1 MEVIYMKKRTLVVF
15 IAAGLLLCGCS
26 GKNNNDNNTNKD
38 IDNNVDNNINYV
50 VGDYDFSYNEKT
62 DSSVGYEWGYMSESH
77 DGYYVSLQN
86 NLKFLDSKLE
96 NCVPLCSNPDC
107 THNTEECVSYI
118 DRNGISLSSSVYY
131 NDGYVYETG
140 VEKVEN
146 TGCDINLYRLK
157 DDGTSF
163 EKYMTLYRLE
173 VNDDETPGYPEICI
187 HRGYVYYVIPFQSTM
202 KLQRMKLGSKEAETV
217 YEMTGDRQNLY
228 RIKAY
233 GNHIFFQ
240 AGNFLADNI
249 DINASI
255 FSYDIDTGKVEKVV
269 ENAVSYYGIG
279 INRLYYSLDGGVQV
293 YDFEKKTSEEFIGK
307 IYEEQSM
314 LVSDKY
320 VTVYDKSN
328 MQVYDFTGKK
338 VYERN
343 LDKDDIS
350 AIYGID
356 GDTVFVYIN
365 RKGKPEIKGIQGLGY
380 FKISSD
386 DALVQVDI
394 YEIEN

>member
-1 MEVIYMKKRTLVVF
+1 MKKRTLAVF

>member
-293 YDFEKKTSEEFIGK
+293 YDFEKKASEEFIGK

-343 LDKDDIS
+343 LDKDGIS

>member
-1 MEVIYMKKRTLVVF
+1 MKKRIL
-15 IAAGLLLCGCS
+15 AALAAVGLLLCGCS

-86 NLKFLDSKLE
+86 NIKFLDSKLE

-118 DRNGISLSSSVYY
+118 YRNGITLSSSVYY

-140 VEKVEN
+140 VEEVEN

-338 VYERN
+338 IVLFATSGGSGFGNTVNE
-343 LDKDDIS
+343 LKIS
-350 AIYGID
+350 APDAVIVEGK
-356 GDTVFVYIN
+356 VFH
-365 RKGKPEIKGIQGLGY
+365 KAAKQEIAEWVRSIL
-380 FKISSD
+380 
-386 DALVQVDI
+386 
-394 YEIEN
+394 

>member
-1 MEVIYMKKRTLVVF
+1 MEVIYMKKRTLAVF

-86 NLKFLDSKLE
+86 NIKFLDSKLE

-118 DRNGISLSSSVYY
+118 YRNGITLSSSVYY

-140 VEKVEN
+140 VEEVEN

-365 RKGKPEIKGIQGLGY
+365 RKGEPEIKGIQGLGY

>member
-1 MEVIYMKKRTLVVF
+1 MKKRTL
-15 IAAGLLLCGCS
+15 AALAAVGLLLCGCS
-26 GKNNNDNNTNKD
+26 GKNNNDNNTKND
-38 IDNNVDNNINYV
+38 IDNNVDNNVNYV

-62 DSSVGYEWGYMSESH
+62 DSPVGYEWGDMSESH

-140 VEKVEN
+140 VEKIEN
-146 TGCDINLYRLK
+146 TGCNINLYRLK

-240 AGNFLADNI
+240 AGNFSADNI

-365 RKGKPEIKGIQGLGY
+365 RKGEPEIKGIQGLGY
-380 FKISSD
+380 FKIASD
-386 DALVQVDI
+386 DALVQVDV

>member
-1 MEVIYMKKRTLVVF
+1 MKKRTLAAF
-15 IAAGLLLCGCS
+15 IAVGLLLCGCS

>member
-1 MEVIYMKKRTLVVF
+1 MDIYEVGKKT
-15 IAAGLLLCGCS
+15 
-26 GKNNNDNNTNKD
+26 
-38 IDNNVDNNINYV
+38 
-50 VGDYDFSYNEKT
+50 
-62 DSSVGYEWGYMSESH
+62 
-77 DGYYVSLQN
+77 
-86 NLKFLDSKLE
+86 
-96 NCVPLCSNPDC
+96 
-107 THNTEECVSYI
+107 
-118 DRNGISLSSSVYY
+118 
-131 NDGYVYETG
+131 
-140 VEKVEN
+140 VEN
-146 TGCDINLYRLK
+146 KGCDTNLYRLK

-173 VNDDETPGYPEICI
+173 AGDGEVTPYPEVCI

-343 LDKDDIS
+343 LDKDNIS
-350 AIYGID
+350 SIYGID
-356 GDTVFVYIN
+356 GDTVFVYIYK
-365 RKGKPEIKGIQGLGY
+365 KGEPGIKGIKGLGY
-380 FKISSD
+380 FKIASD
-386 DALVQVDI
+386 DTFVPIEV
-394 YEIEN
+394 YETEN

>member
-1 MEVIYMKKRTLVVF
+1 MKKRTLVVF

-118 DRNGISLSSSVYY
+118 YRNGITLSSSVYY

-140 VEKVEN
+140 VEEVEN

-293 YDFEKKTSEEFIGK
+293 YDFEKKASEEFIGK

-365 RKGKPEIKGIQGLGY
+365 RKGEPEIKGIQGLGY

>member
-1 MEVIYMKKRTLVVF
+1 MKKRTLAAF
-15 IAAGLLLCGCS
+15 IAVGLLLCGCS

-38 IDNNVDNNINYV
+38 IDNNVDNNINYI

-118 DRNGISLSSSVYY
+118 YRNGITLSSSVYY

-140 VEKVEN
+140 VEEVEN

-365 RKGKPEIKGIQGLGY
+365 RKGKSEIKGIQGLGY

>member
-1 MEVIYMKKRTLVVF
+1 MKKRTLAAF
-15 IAAGLLLCGCS
+15 IAVGLLLCGCS

-118 DRNGISLSSSVYY
+118 YRNGITLSSSVYY

-140 VEKVEN
+140 VEEVEN

-240 AGNFLADNI
+240 AGNFSADNI

-293 YDFEKKTSEEFIGK
+293 YDFEKKASEEFIGK

-365 RKGKPEIKGIQGLGY
+365 RKGKSEIKGIQGLGY

>member
-1 MEVIYMKKRTLVVF
+1 MKKRTLAVF
-15 IAAGLLLCGCS
+15 IAVGLLLCGCS
-26 GKNNNDNNTNKD
+26 GKNNNDNNTKND
-38 IDNNVDNNINYV
+38 IDNNVDNNVNYV

-118 DRNGISLSSSVYY
+118 YRNGISLSSSVYY

-240 AGNFLADNI
+240 AGNFSADNI

-365 RKGKPEIKGIQGLGY
+365 RKGEPEIKGIQGLGY
-380 FKISSD
+380 FKIASD
-386 DALVQVDI
+386 DALVQVDV

>member
-1 MEVIYMKKRTLVVF
+1 MKKRTLAVF

-38 IDNNVDNNINYV
+38 IDDNVDNNINYI

-62 DSSVGYEWGYMSESH
+62 DSPVGYEWGYMSESH

-228 RIKAY
+228 RIRAY

-240 AGNFLADNI
+240 AGNFSADNI

-365 RKGKPEIKGIQGLGY
+365 RKGEPEIKGIQGLGY

-386 DALVQVDI
+386 DALVQVDV

>member
-1 MEVIYMKKRTLVVF
+1 MKKRTL
-15 IAAGLLLCGCS
+15 AALAAVGLLLCGCS
-26 GKNNNDNNTNKD
+26 GKNNNDNNTKND
-38 IDNNVDNNINYV
+38 IDNNVDNNVNYV

-62 DSSVGYEWGYMSESH
+62 DSPVGYEWGDMSESH
-77 DGYYVSLQN
+77 DGYYFPILGN
-86 NLKFLDSKLE
+86 IKFLDSKLE

-365 RKGKPEIKGIQGLGY
+365 RKGEPEIKGIQGLGY

-386 DALVQVDI
+386 DALVQVDV

>member
-1 MEVIYMKKRTLVVF
+1 MKKRTL
-15 IAAGLLLCGCS
+15 AALAAVGLLLCGCS
-26 GKNNNDNNTNKD
+26 GKNNNDNNTKND
-38 IDNNVDNNINYV
+38 IDNNVDNNVNYV

-62 DSSVGYEWGYMSESH
+62 DSPIGYEWGYMSESH

-118 DRNGISLSSSVYY
+118 YRNGISLSSSVYY

-240 AGNFLADNI
+240 AGNFSADNI

>member
-1 MEVIYMKKRTLVVF
+1 MKKRTL
-15 IAAGLLLCGCS
+15 AALAAVGLLLCGCS
-26 GKNNNDNNTNKD
+26 GKNNNDNNTKND
-38 IDNNVDNNINYV
+38 IDNNVDNNVNYV

-62 DSSVGYEWGYMSESH
+62 DSPVGYEWGDMSESH
-77 DGYYVSLQN
+77 DGYYVPILGN
-86 NLKFLDSKLE
+86 IKFLDSKLE

-118 DRNGISLSSSVYY
+118 YRNGITLSSSVYY

-140 VEKVEN
+140 VEEVEN

-240 AGNFLADNI
+240 AGNFSADNI

-293 YDFEKKTSEEFIGK
+293 YDFEKKASEEFIGK

-386 DALVQVDI
+386 DALVQVDV